1 MVRSYIVGGHKF
13 SVSMPENSVLWNGMD
28 NYRPFVSDMIDTD
41 LCDKDI
47 SDSIFVLDID
57 LCSDGKDIIDNSS
70 RMAEFDDE
78 TAYISLMSGPEKQ
91 RVFIIALN
99 SGLKEFGGLL
109 VVVNGI
115 NKCKLY
121 MGACTNYGH
130 GLFVINNSLM
140 LLYALFTSVRN
151 TMLIHAS
158 VVVAD
163 NLGYA
168 FLGKSGTGKSTHT
181 RLWLQNIPR
190 TWLLNDD
197 NPVVR
202 VDDNGNPIIYGSPW
216 SGKTSCYKN
225 EGVRLKAV
233 VRLSQ
238 APQNAIR
245 KLSGISAYAAL
256 APSASSMKWEKKMAD
271 GLHRTLTRIIDIVG
285 IYHLECLPDAAASIL
300 CHDTVK

>member
-109 VVVNGI
+109 VVGNGI
-115 NKCKLY
+115 NKCKL
-121 MGACTNYGH
+121 
-130 GLFVINNSLM
+130 
-140 LLYALFTSVRN
+140 
-151 TMLIHAS
+151 
-158 VVVAD
+158 
-163 NLGYA
+163 
-168 FLGKSGTGKSTHT
+168 
-181 RLWLQNIPR
+181 
-190 TWLLNDD
+190 
-197 NPVVR
+197 
-202 VDDNGNPIIYGSPW
+202 
-216 SGKTSCYKN
+216 
-225 EGVRLKAV
+225 
-233 VRLSQ
+233 
-238 APQNAIR
+238 
-245 KLSGISAYAAL
+245 
-256 APSASSMKWEKKMAD
+256 
-271 GLHRTLTRIIDIVG
+271 
-285 IYHLECLPDAAASIL
+285 LPT
-300 CHDTVK
+300 C